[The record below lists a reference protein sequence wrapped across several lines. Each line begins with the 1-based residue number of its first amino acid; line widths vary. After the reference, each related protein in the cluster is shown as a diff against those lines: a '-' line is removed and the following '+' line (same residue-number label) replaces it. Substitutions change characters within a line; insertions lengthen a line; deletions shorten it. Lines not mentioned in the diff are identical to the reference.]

1 MILFVLRHGLAE
13 EAAAGGDAARHLTDV
28 GRERLQKAAEGML
41 ALGIEL
47 DTILTSPLARAAET
61 AEIVA
66 GAYQNRPTPRV
77 LKELSTGIAPAD
89 AITALALA
97 RSVRDESVMIVGHEP
112 QLSALISLLLTGQ
125 PDGMHLRLRKGAC
138 VALGIPGKRIESGAA
153 ELLWMMS
160 QRQLRKLR
168 K

>member
-1 MILFVLRHGLAE
+1 MILYILRHALAE
-13 EAAAGGDAARHLTDV
+13 EVAPGGDEARHLTDV
-28 GRERLQKAAEGML
+28 GRERTQKAVAGMR
-41 ALGIEL
+41 AIGIEF

-66 GAYQNRPTPRV
+66 AAYETRPTPR
-77 LKELSTGIAPAD
+77 
-89 AITALALA
+89 ALAELA
-97 RSVRDESVMIVGHEP
+97 TGVAPMDAVAALAPFGRDESVMIVGHEP
-112 QLSALISLLLTGQ
+112 QLSALVSILLTGE

-138 VALGIPGKRIESGAA
+138 VALEMPAKNIARGSA
-153 ELLWMMS
+153 ELLWMMT